1 MEEIWKDIEN
11 YEGLYQVSNLGKVRA
26 YPNIKHSEF
35 KILKQAI
42 VSGYYIVCLRK
53 NNKSKNFRVQCRVQ
67 TIRCMARKEK

>member
-11 YEGLYQVSNLGKVRA
+11 YEGLYQVSNLEKVRA
-26 YPNIKHSEF
+26 YPNIKHNEF

-53 NNKSKNFRVQCRVQ
+53 NNKSKKFSSASLSCRSFYSQ
-67 TIRCMARKEK
+67 SK